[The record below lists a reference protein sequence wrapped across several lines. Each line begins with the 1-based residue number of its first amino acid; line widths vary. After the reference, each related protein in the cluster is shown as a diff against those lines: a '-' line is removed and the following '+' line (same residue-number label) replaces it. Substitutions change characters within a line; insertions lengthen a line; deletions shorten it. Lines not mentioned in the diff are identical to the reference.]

1 MVGWQRA
8 GRGRMLPGCSVL
20 GGFVVAFDTSP
31 QLTAHY
37 PYGRVF
43 GLTALWLGAGIS
55 VPSSWVAGVV
65 QLERATFG
73 VCNLVGYCPVIVH
86 EGRSVLQEYTHT
98 GVLCACVSA
107 YGPVRQW
114 YCGHLSRNAVF
125 PCNAIEHFQQTHQA
139 LCILQILWSAYMYVH
154 LHVYIHMHTHL
165 LEMCVCARRSK
176 LQLYVAYS

>member
-1 MVGWQRA
+1 M
-8 GRGRMLPGCSVL
+8 
-20 GGFVVAFDTSP
+20 
-31 QLTAHY
+31 
-37 PYGRVF
+37 
-43 GLTALWLGAGIS
+43 
-55 VPSSWVAGVV
+55 V

-73 VCNLVGYCPVIVH
+73 VRNLVGYCPVIVH